1 MAKRLITSV
10 IGIAILVGVLATNN
24 MFVLNIAIAI
34 IALLGLSEFYGAL
47 KKKSYKPIEVVGSL
61 SVLPILGI
69 GYLEPEVLKI
79 ILFFILPVA
88 VFILF
93 FKSIYSKLKHNIVD
107 ISLTIMGIIYV
118 PFLFSFI
125 PLTRSL
131 ENGAYY
137 IWYILAG
144 AWVTDTFAYLVGV
157 KFGKHKFSEISPK
170 KSIEGSIGGILGCML
185 FFAIYSYFLTTK
197 GIDLNVT
204 AMTIAGFFVSII
216 SQIGDLAASSIKRF
230 CDVKDYSNLMPGHG
244 GILDRFDSIIMIA
257 PFIYAIFQFIV

>member
-10 IGIAILVGVLATNN
+10 IGIAILIVILAINN
-24 MFVLNIAIAI
+24 MFVLNIAVTI

-47 KKKSYKPIEVVGSL
+47 KKKNYKPIEIIGSL
-61 SVLPILGI
+61 SAIPILGI
-69 GYLEPEVLKI
+69 GYIEPEILKI
-79 ILFFILPVA
+79 ILFFILPV
-88 VFILF
+88 ILF
-93 FKSIYSKLKHNIVD
+93 VLFVKSIYSKLKYNIVD
-107 ISLTIMGIIYV
+107 ISLTVMGIIYV

-125 PLTRSL
+125 PLTRTL
-131 ENGAYY
+131 ENGSYY
-137 IWYILAG
+137 LWYILAG

-170 KSIEGSIGGILGCML
+170 KSIEGSIGGILGCMM
-185 FFAIYSYFLTTK
+185 FFGFYSYYLTTI

-204 AMTIAGFFVSII
+204 IMTIAGLFVSII
-216 SQIGDLAASSIKRF
+216 SQIGDLAASSIKRY
-230 CDVKDYSNLMPGHG
+230 CEVKDYSNLMPGHG